1 MADTKNL
8 KIANFLSFKSI
19 FNKILSYVG
28 INTDT
33 NNQFKIKIDFKHLF
47 TSKVTSLDANSLH
60 N

>member
-33 NNQFKIKIDFKHLF
+33 NNQVKKKLILNTCLPQK
-47 TSKVTSLDANSLH
+47 
-60 N
+60 